1 MTTNEGATRVSGQT
15 STNRVMIE
23 NATFGI
29 QTTSAQ
35 ARVDALLVL
44 TSFIAWTIGISN
56 TFRSARRWTA
66 RITRKTR
73 ANRLIVYFAAL
84 TVRATRR
91 WSTAVVF
98 FHRRLLDDR
107 SALNERISFGAS
119 WTCAHRKMIV
129 NVTNGVWCAS
139 CALTRI
145 DTLVSNT
152 GLVSW
157 TIAVQNTLRSAL
169 RVWIT
174 VQARETSTHSI
185 MAFSSICTR

>member
-1 MTTNEGATRVSGQT
+1 MIHDSALGIVSTR
-15 STNRVMIE
+15 
-23 NATFGI
+23 
-29 QTTSAQ
+29 
-35 ARVDALLVL
+35 ARTRINTLLIL
-44 TSFIAWTIGISN
+44 TSFIASTIGISD
-56 TFRSARRWTA
+56 TFRSARRWTGHIA
-66 RITRKTR
+66 RKTR
-73 ANRLIVYFAAL
+73 ANRLIVYFATL

-98 FHRRLLDDR
+98 FHRRLLNDR

-174 VQARETSTHSI
+174 VQARETSTYAI